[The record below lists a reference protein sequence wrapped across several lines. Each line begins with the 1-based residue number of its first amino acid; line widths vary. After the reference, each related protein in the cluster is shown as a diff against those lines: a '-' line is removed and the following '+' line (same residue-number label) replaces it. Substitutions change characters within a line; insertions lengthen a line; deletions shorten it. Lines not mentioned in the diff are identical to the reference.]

1 MPCPLTIMHDD
12 EGPEPHN
19 FANDSPLLFQLEI
32 TENEVC
38 LIAVRAPWA
47 SLMFKYQHQ
56 EFRAK
61 LLSAK
66 QSDLP
71 CYPELSIKIQFFFE
85 AKPKF

>member
-38 LIAVRAPWA
+38 LIAVRPPWA
-47 SLMFKYQHQ
+47 SLMFKY
-56 EFRAK
+56 
-61 LLSAK
+61 
-66 QSDLP
+66 
-71 CYPELSIKIQFFFE
+71 
-85 AKPKF
+85 